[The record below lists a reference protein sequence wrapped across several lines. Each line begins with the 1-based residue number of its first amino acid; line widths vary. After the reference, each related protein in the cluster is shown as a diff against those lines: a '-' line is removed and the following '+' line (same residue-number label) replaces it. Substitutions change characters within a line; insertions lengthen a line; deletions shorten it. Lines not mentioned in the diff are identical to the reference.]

1 MLEMILD
8 GSEPI
13 FTTADD
19 DEAASDEAEEELVP
33 EGAGRA
39 WHRFVKE
46 RFRRSRFFGTTREGI

>member
-1 MLEMILD
+1 MLERILD

-19 DEAASDEAEEELVP
+19 DEAAADEEELVP